1 MILNLKQVF
10 QITGENI
17 LIDYQINKEELTEY
31 KSLVFVTPI
40 TVKGS
45 VFNRAGIVTL
55 DISVSSTLH
64 HFCDR
69 CLREF
74 DRDYSFSVS
83 HILVRSLNEE
93 NDEFILTENDRLD
106 LDELVLS
113 DLQLQLPS
121 KMLCKEDCK
130 GLCSICGTDLNES
143 QCSCRG

>member
-31 KSLVFVTPI
+31 KSLVLVTPI
-40 TVKGS
+40 TVRGS

-55 DISVSSTLH
+55 NISVSSTLH

-69 CLREF
+69 FLREF
-74 DRDYSFSVS
+74 DRDYCFSVS

-93 NDEFILTENDRLD
+93 NDEFILTEDDRLN

-143 QCSCRG
+143 QCNCRG